1 MAWEKV
7 GKMKHTRGWHGV
19 SVVKIADVTDYGDCW
34 ESWLQLQEEERM
46 RTNEI
51 MRRDEKKRIREEVM
65 KEIRK
70 DEKKK
75 KTNRIG
81 KSSMNQ
87 KIKQL
92 VKKINNILGKNE

>member
-1 MAWEKV
+1 M
-7 GKMKHTRGWHGV
+7 
-19 SVVKIADVTDYGDCW
+19 
-34 ESWLQLQEEERM
+34 
-46 RTNEI
+46 
-51 MRRDEKKRIREEVM
+51 REEVM

-75 KTNRIG
+75 KNNRIG

-92 VKKINNILGKNE
+92 VRKINNILGKNE